1 MLVNRKSEGLNLH
14 FPRYILNDHIHRSS
28 AYHAFFSG
36 KIIGHID
43 GEERIFLSERTSKAF
58 RSTSCS
64 PQPPPIV
71 PKDCPSALTHMI
83 APVLTGVEPLRS
95 TTTAIAFFLPLCG
108 VRLRKRDQ
116 GWSVQGSHSFLPRE
130 SLLRQRISSDKM
142 EMAISSV
149 VTAPMSKPIGVWI

>member
-1 MLVNRKSEGLNLH
+1 MITSIVPPHTMPSSPAKSLVISTEKNVS
-14 FPRYILNDHIHRSS
+14 
-28 AYHAFFSG
+28 
-36 KIIGHID
+36 
-43 GEERIFLSERTSKAF
+43 FLSERTSKAF
-58 RSTSCS
+58 RRTSCS

-71 PKDCPSALTHMI
+71 PKDCPSVLTHMI

-95 TTTAIAFFLPLCG
+95 TTTAIAFGPSVWSAFKKTG
-108 VRLRKRDQ
+108 SRLVCSRIPFFFP
-116 GWSVQGSHSFLPRE
+116 GE